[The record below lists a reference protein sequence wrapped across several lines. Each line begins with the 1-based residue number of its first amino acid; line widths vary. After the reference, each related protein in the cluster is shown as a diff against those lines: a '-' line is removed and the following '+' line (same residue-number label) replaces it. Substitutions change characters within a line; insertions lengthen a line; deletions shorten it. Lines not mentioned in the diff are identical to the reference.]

1 MLENSEVQFAGYK
14 KPHPLENKIE
24 IKLKTS
30 YQTKPVEAL
39 NKALNSLIN
48 KTTKLSNDF
57 EKEVEEYK
65 KKANFL
71 NKKG

>member
-1 MLENSEVQFAGYK
+1 VQFAGYK

-39 NKALNSLIN
+39 NKALNNLIN
-48 KTTKLSNDF
+48 NITKLSLDF
-57 EKEVEEYK
+57 EKEIMK
-65 KKANFL
+65 HKS
-71 NKKG
+71 